1 MGNQV
6 YLEEELGMDG
16 KDKPERNETKTK
28 FLNKAQCLIL
38 KSEFKGGN
46 PSPTLPGSWLED
58 STLGGL
64 GDCGKTRSD
73 LALSRLGEE
82 HIVCH
87 SMSLSIPF
95 CPHFFACECSLQ

>member
-46 PSPTLPGSWLED
+46 PSPTLPGSCQEN
-58 STLGGL
+58 
-64 GDCGKTRSD
+64 K
-73 LALSRLGEE
+73 LS
-82 HIVCH
+82 
-87 SMSLSIPF
+87 
-95 CPHFFACECSLQ
+95 CSAGSGFLQEAADVTGQ